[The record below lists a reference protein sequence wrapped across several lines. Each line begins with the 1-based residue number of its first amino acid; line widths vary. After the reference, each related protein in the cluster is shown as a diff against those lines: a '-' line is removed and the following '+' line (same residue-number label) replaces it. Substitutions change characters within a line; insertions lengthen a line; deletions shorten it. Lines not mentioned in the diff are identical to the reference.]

1 MENNNLEK
9 EYWGK
14 SFYGSKLNTVLL
26 LILIVLM
33 IFALRFM
40 YQNQEQYVPDLHA
53 DNKLQ
58 DYSAF
63 YENSSFSFKYDPKV
77 QIIKLDNPVYGNEL
91 DYFWIGIGPEKYLT
105 YDKRYDVEIEYTAG
119 GEDIGNSPAL
129 PLNIKLEQ
137 KQKFG
142 DNVFSVYLNTDQ
154 YSKTRVFQMYKN
166 SHTLSIAIPDT
177 EDVPKYIDMSSIVF
191 K

>member
-40 YQNQEQYVPDLHA
+40 YQNQGEYLPDLEV
-53 DNKLQ
+53 DNLSQK
-58 DYSAF
+58 YSGF

-77 QIIKLDNPVYGNEL
+77 KIIKLDNPVYGNEPN
-91 DYFWIGIGPEKYLT
+91 YFWIGIGPEEYFT
-105 YDKRYDVEIEYTAG
+105 YDKSYDVEIEYSSG
-119 GEDIGNSPAL
+119 GEDIENNPAL
-129 PLNIKLEQ
+129 PLNIKLEE

-142 DNVFSVYLNTDQ
+142 KNIFSVYINTDQ
-154 YSKTRVFQMYKN
+154 YSKKRVFQIYKN
-166 SHTLSIAIPDT
+166 GHTLSISIPET